1 MIVKSMKKNMQIGF
15 QRYGALVNQTLQ
27 WTVFTYQVFAA
38 ILFMLGIFFANRWLQ
53 QPFLGA
59 FYEHTLI
66 FNGTGPGELTPEWA
80 LFDQVEV
87 GDQLI
92 AINGTLV
99 KSSSEIQAI
108 LQTRVPGENVNVT
121 VRSKSGEERALLIT
135 LYPFP
140 SSSRTVY
147 FLIPSILS
155 AIFLATS
162 LWIFGLRRNEPAG
175 RAFSLFTSSLAIV
188 TGAYFNLITTHQFT
202 FFWTM
207 AAIVSAGALIDLAL
221 TFPVEPRFAINR
233 PYLRWTGLN
242 IGIIL
247 FLTSYTT
254 LFNFDK
260 PTAYIR
266 SWQYIYGFIALSIFF
281 YIGMNLYHAM
291 YAQSPVVKTQSRTI
305 LIGTLF
311 AFVPLGAWLAF
322 GFFRPTNFSPYLF
335 LPLAFF
341 PLVIGYT
348 ILRFR
353 FFRADE
359 FLRRGLMYVL
369 LTVLVVAGYGL
380 LLFGISLILNP
391 ALPSNNAPLVG
402 GFILLLVLLLEPIRA
417 RLQRLVDGLFFRGE
431 RAYAEQL
438 QDFSHRLTTA
448 LDLNTIGVILRGQIA
463 STLTPSKIHVYTYDT
478 LNDFFSALPGD
489 DRRPTSDIRFTATS
503 SFARYFETEH
513 LPLYLDNTAALPT
526 SLQAE
531 QSRLALLGARLFIV
545 LPGKQRVNGWLALG
559 PRLSGQPYAP
569 RDLNFLENICDQ
581 ASIAIERLQT
591 VAHLERQIQEMNAL
605 TRVSQ
610 GVNVTLTFDDVLE
623 LIYAQTAQI
632 IPTSHFHITLYNEAS
647 DYFYYGFCVENNER
661 IPDRENLPFSVST
674 GLSPEVIRKSRQLI
688 TQDYIRECQARSLTP
703 ILENVFAWMG
713 VPLNA
718 GAESIGAL
726 SIGSRDGATAYT
738 RGQLELLQAIADQ
751 TAGAIVKARL
761 LQETQQRARQ
771 LSTLNEITRQL
782 TSTLELGPLL
792 QNILE
797 NAVGI
802 LNCEAGSL
810 FLLDEQTK
818 ELVFKVTVGPVAAN
832 LIGQRLP
839 PGTGIVG
846 RAVQTRGPVIENE
859 EQRVTSKRFN
869 GVDQQTGFIS
879 RSLMAVPLQVK
890 DRVTGV
896 VEVINRRDGLPF
908 VAGDQELLTAF
919 AGQAAVAIENTRLF
933 MLTDQELAARVEEL
947 SVMQRIDRELNASL
961 EMDRAMRI
969 TLDWALRQ
977 SGAEAGLI
985 GMLEETKLRV
995 MAHQGFD
1002 ERMANLPD
1010 QTMKVE
1016 LPVMLLSMETG
1027 QPQLLTVT
1035 ASSEK
1040 LLPTAHTQLII
1051 PIRRETAVVGLLHLE
1066 STSDSQVDIDFLT
1079 RLTDHAAIAI
1089 SNAQL
1094 YGEVQRANVAK
1105 SDFVSFVAH
1114 ELKNPMTSIKGYTEL
1129 MSAGAVGPVSDMQAN
1144 FLNTIKTNV
1153 VRMNTLVS
1161 DLNDVSKIEAGRLS
1175 LTYKMADVSALIDD
1189 TVRSLKHQIDDKKQ
1203 ILEILLPEKLPV
1215 IWADPTRIVQVLV
1228 NLLSN
1233 SYKYTPEA
1241 GILQIG
1247 AEEGNN
1253 QLWDVNDTTRVVH
1266 IWVKDNGLGMTAED
1280 QKKVFQQYFRTE
1292 YSKDMAT
1299 GTGLGLNITKKLI
1312 EMQGGKIWFES
1323 EFRAG
1328 TTFHITIPVAEG

>member
-1 MIVKSMKKNMQIGF
+1 MIAKSMQNNMQLSF
-15 QRYGALVNQTLQ
+15 QRYKTLVNQTLQ
-27 WTVFTYQVFAA
+27 WGVFIYQA
-38 ILFMLGIFFANRWLQ
+38 IAIVLFFLGLFLASRWLSL
-53 QPFLGA
+53 PFLGA
-59 FYEHTLI
+59 LYEHTLV
-66 FNGTGPGELTPEWA
+66 FNGTGPSEAVPAWA
-80 LFDQVEV
+80 LFEQVSV

-92 AINGTLV
+92 SINGISV
-99 KSSSEIQAI
+99 KSSKDIRAI
-108 LQTRVPGENVNVT
+108 LQDRFAGEDVEVT
-121 VRSKSGEERALLIT
+121 VLSVSGEKRVLMVT
-135 LYPFP
+135 LQNFP
-140 SSSRTVY
+140 SESRTVY
-147 FLIPSILS
+147 FVIPTILS
-155 AIFLATS
+155 VVFLAAS

-175 RAFSLFTSSLAIV
+175 RAFSLFTSSLAII
-188 TGAYFNLITTHQFT
+188 TGTYFDLITTHQFT
-202 FFWTM
+202 VIWTAA
-207 AAIVSAGALIDLAL
+207 AAISAGALVDLAF
-221 TFPVEPRFAINR
+221 TFPLELRFAINR
-233 PYLRWTGLN
+233 PYLRWVGLEV
-242 IGIIL
+242 GIIL
-247 FLTSYTT
+247 FFVAYVT
-254 LFNFDK
+254 LFNFDQ
-260 PTAYIR
+260 PTAYISR
-266 SWQYIYGFIALSIFF
+266 WQYIYGFIAFSAVL
-281 YIGMNLYHAM
+281 YISTNLYHAI

-311 AFVPLGAWLAF
+311 AFVPLVIWLGLGAF
-322 GFFRPTNFSPYLF
+322 QPINFSPYLF

-348 ILRFR
+348 IMRFR
-353 FFRADE
+353 FLRADDVA
-359 FLRRGLMYVL
+359 RRGLMYVL
-369 LTVLVVAGYGL
+369 LSVLVVGGYALPLLGL
-380 LLFGISLILNP
+380 SLIFNSSLP
-391 ALPSNNAPLVG
+391 ANNAYFVG
-402 GFILLLVLLLEPIRA
+402 GFILLLVILLEPIRTK
-417 RLQRLVDGLFFRGE
+417 LQNLVDSLFFRGE

-438 QDFSHRLTTA
+438 QDFSHKLTSA
-448 LDLNTIGVILRGQIA
+448 LDLHTIGVILRQQIA
-463 STLTPSKIHVYTYDT
+463 STLTPSRIHIYTYDT

-503 SFARYFETEH
+503 PFARYFESEH
-513 LPLYLDNTAALPT
+513 LPLYLDSTDALPL

-531 QSRLALLGARLFIV
+531 QSRLALLGARLFIG

-559 PRLSGQPYAP
+559 PRLSGQPYTP
-569 RDLNFLENICDQ
+569 RDLQFLENICDQ
-581 ASIAIERLQT
+581 SSIAIERLQT

-632 IPTSHFHITLYNEAS
+632 IPTSHFHITLYDEIS
-647 DYFYYGFCVENNER
+647 DYYYYGFCVENNER
-661 IPDRENLPFSVST
+661 IPERENLPFLVST
-674 GLSPEVIRKSRQLI
+674 GLSPEVIRKSRQLM
-688 TQDYIRECQARSLTP
+688 TQDYIRECQARNLTP

-718 GAESIGAL
+718 GAQSIGAL

-738 RGQLELLQAIADQ
+738 RGQLGLLQAIADQ

-761 LQETQQRARQ
+761 LQETEQRARQ

-782 TSTLELGPLL
+782 TSTLELDPLL

-810 FLLDEQTK
+810 LLVDEQTK

-839 PGTGIVG
+839 SGTGIVG
-846 RAVQTRGPVIENE
+846 RAVQTRRPIIENE
-859 EQRVTSKRFN
+859 EQRAASKRFN
-869 GVDQQTGFIS
+869 GVDQQTGFVS

-890 DRVTGV
+890 DHVTGV

-977 SGAEAGLI
+977 SDAEAGLI
-985 GMLEETKLRV
+985 GMLEDGNLHV
-995 MAHQGFD
+995 MAHQGLD

-1016 LPVMLLSMETG
+1016 LPAMLASVANS
-1027 QPQLLTVT
+1027 QPQFLTVT
-1035 ASSEK
+1035 ASNEK
-1040 LLPTAHTQLII
+1040 LLSNAHTQMII
-1051 PIRRETAVVGLLHLE
+1051 PIRRETLVIGLLHLE

-1094 YGEVQRANVAK
+1094 FGEVQRANVAK

-1129 MSAGAVGPVSDMQAN
+1129 LAGGAVGQINEMQTN
-1144 FLNTIKTNV
+1144 FLTTIKSNV
-1153 VRMNTLVS
+1153 ERMSTLVS
-1161 DLNDVSKIEAGRLS
+1161 DLNDNAKIEAGRLR
-1175 LTYKMADVSALIDD
+1175 LEYKATSAPDLVDEVS
-1189 TVRSLKHQIDDKKQ
+1189 RSLKRQIEDKKQ
-1203 ILEILLPEKLPV
+1203 TLEIILPAK
-1215 IWADPTRIVQVLV
+1215 ISNMWADRIRVGQVLT
-1228 NLLSN
+1228 NLVSN
-1233 SYKYTPEA
+1233 AYKYTPEGGVIQLGVEEVA
-1241 GILQIG
+1241 NQWDEQG
-1247 AEEGNN
+1247 AA
-1253 QLWDVNDTTRVVH
+1253 RVVH
-1266 IWVKDNGLGMTAED
+1266 LWVKDNGIGLTPED
-1280 QKKVFQQYFRTE
+1280 QQKMFQKFFRSDDPKARE
-1292 YSKDMAT
+1292 AP
-1299 GTGLGLNITKKLI
+1299 GTGLGLNITKGLV

-1323 EFRAG
+1323 EYRKG
-1328 TTFHITIPVAEG
+1328 TNFHFTVPVAEE